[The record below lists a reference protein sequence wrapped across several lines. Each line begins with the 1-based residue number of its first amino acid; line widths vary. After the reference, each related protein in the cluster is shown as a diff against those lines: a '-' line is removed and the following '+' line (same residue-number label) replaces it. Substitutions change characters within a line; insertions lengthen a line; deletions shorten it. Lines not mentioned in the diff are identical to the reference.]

1 MTEVTYKKALQRAKD
16 VETRLVNAGK
26 EDLKKEKAW
35 FHAIE
40 RDVRVA
46 FPDLKIFQQGG
57 PLHDGL
63 VDVLMAYSMYRS
75 DVGYSHGTHV
85 TSHLEFILCRV

>member
-1 MTEVTYKKALQRAKD
+1 M
-16 VETRLVNAGK
+16 ETRLVNAGK

-46 FPDLKIFQQGG
+46 FPDLKIFQHGG
-57 PLHDGL
+57 PLHAGL

-85 TSHLEFILCRV
+85 TSHLIFILCKA